1 MGNGHK
7 MNETCWIRDH
17 PGAIFEKKIMKMIL
31 KINRVQKTQEN
42 RKDQKRDESAED
54 FGNYLFTIK
63 RKEIKCTYLLTKKP
77 KGIPYFAPR
86 RTKRMS

>member
-1 MGNGHK
+1 
-7 MNETCWIRDH
+7 
-17 PGAIFEKKIMKMIL
+17 MIL
-31 KINRVQKTQEN
+31 KINQVQKTQEN

-54 FGNYLFTIK
+54 FGNDLFTIK
-63 RKEIKCTYLLTKKP
+63 PKEIICTYLLTIKP